1 MNEFLKEDIDMRYD
15 LYEKL
20 KEYAE
25 LYPAKIEELSERDF
39 KDTYYYLNRQSVSTN
54 TRTNQES

>member
-1 MNEFLKEDIDMRYD
+1 MRYD